1 MTTNNMTK
9 DYEFVIK
16 AIRNK
21 DNSRYHF
28 PALKNLISFFALKWN
43 SDKSKRYE
51 VYLQSLN
58 NNLNTIYQVNKY

>member
-28 PALKNLISFFALKWN
+28 PALKNLISFFVLKWN
-43 SDKSKRYE
+43 SDSQNLE
-51 VYLQSLN
+51 VYLQSL
-58 NNLNTIYQVNKY
+58 LI